1 MEKGSDVEPFFS
13 EIDQYPKSY
22 GVLIIHVNH
31 ADHVFLPYSAGPFSN
46 LSLRVQVGN
55 ITKAFRTVSFNNG
68 SPIWDQVLHIP
79 CTVYPDEKN
88 PLNSIVF
95 SLFHQGPFPGEE
107 SQVVGTILFH
117 LHNIIQSNINSG
129 QYGFT
134 SFDQNVGLLS
144 LTMKFLYGL
153 YGCGH
158 SMQLVDE
165 NLSPQGFIAYSL
177 YPKIDYHDNDD
188 EESKNEKEKSKFQ
201 NPNENINLWFKKADQ
216 LKKKLLSDKNRIH
229 KLATLRS
236 IVSGDFQNSEIP
248 INLQVVET
256 SNVSEHQKIDMMV
269 PLDFKISKHET
280 NS

>member
-1 MEKGSDVEPFFS
+1 MENEVESFYS
-13 EIDQYPKSY
+13 ELDQYPKSY
-22 GVLIIHVNH
+22 GVLVIRVNH
-31 ADHVFLPYSAGPFSN
+31 ANHVFLPTSAGPFSN
-46 LSLRVQVGN
+46 LLLRVQVGN

-68 SPIWDQVLHIP
+68 SPKWNQVLHIP

-107 SQVVGTILFH
+107 SQVVGTLLFH
-117 LHNIIQSNINSG
+117 LHDIIQANIPSG
-129 QYGFT
+129 TYGFT
-134 SFDQNVGLLS
+134 SFDQNVGLLN
-144 LTMKFLYGL
+144 LGMRFLYGL

-165 NLSPQGFIAYSL
+165 GMSPQTLVANSL
-177 YPKIDYHDNDD
+177 FPKIDYYDKDDDNQNISRY
-188 EESKNEKEKSKFQ
+188 E
-201 NPNENINLWFKKADQ
+201 NPNESVNLFFKKVDT
-216 LKKKLLSDKNRIH
+216 LKNKLLNDKNKQR
-229 KLATLRS
+229 KLATLRA

-269 PLDFKISKHET
+269 PLSFLQDKK
-280 NS
+280 